1 MPQEKD
7 PNEWKKAAA
16 FFGAVIVLGAIGT
29 GIAFGVIEHNN
40 NNKKKREEE
49 EKKLE
54 EKKLLE
60 IKK

>member
-1 MPQEKD
+1 L
-7 PNEWKKAAA
+7 
-16 FFGAVIVLGAIGT
+16 GAVGT
-29 GIAFGVIEHNN
+29 VINGDSRVSIRGCTAIAFGVIEH

-60 IKK
+60 KKLLEIKK